1 MAATF
6 FGHPRGLATLFLT
19 EMWERFTFYGMR
31 ALLVLFLVR
40 TVATGGL
47 GLDDKTATA
56 IYGLY
61 NAAVYL
67 AALPGGWIADR
78 LIGAQR
84 AVLMG
89 GLAIMLG
96 NALLAMS
103 TTPRGFYLGLV
114 VIVIG
119 VGLLKPNVSA
129 IVAEL
134 YPEGG
139 ARLDSA
145 FTVFYIGINIG
156 GFLGPLVAGE
166 ATVLYGARAGFAS
179 AAICM
184 GIGIAQFVLTRR
196 HLGTAGAYSPPRAGA
211 ALAPGIGA
219 PALASTPVVIS
230 EAATAEAA
238 AVMASSD
245 AVMRRVVAQRSRHW
259 LSLGVGVALVLLL
272 LAAVSF
278 GLIPVDAVGL
288 ARSATYVIVSMAV
301 LYFLYYF
308 FIADLTRE
316 ERRRGVVL
324 VVLFAGCAL
333 FWSGFEQAGSSMNL
347 FAERYTD
354 RVIGWLHFTIPSSWF
369 QSLNSMFIFMFAPF
383 FAWIW
388 VALARRNLNPSA
400 PAKFAIGVMLMGS
413 GFLVMAAGAAIVASG
428 SQVLPYWLI
437 MTYLLHTFGE
447 LCLSP
452 VGLSYFTKLA
462 PKRFVGQMMGMWFL
476 ATSLGNLVASLIA
489 GEFDANNVKAMPGQ
503 YLHIVYFSVGLGA
516 VLLIL
521 SRPVKKLMGGV
532 Q

>member
-31 ALLVLFLVR
+31 ALLVLFLVSA
-40 TVATGGL
+40 VSVGGF

-67 AALPGGWIADR
+67 AALPGGWVADR

-84 AVLMG
+84 AVLAG
-89 GLAIMLG
+89 GLAITLG
-96 NALLAMS
+96 NALLASS
-103 TTPRGFYLGLV
+103 TTPRGFYVGLV
-114 VIVIG
+114 VIVLG

-129 IVAEL
+129 IVAGL

-139 ARLDSA
+139 ARLDSG
-145 FTVFYIGINIG
+145 FTIFYIGINIG
-156 GFLGPLVAGE
+156 GFLGPILAGE
-166 ATVLYGARAGFAS
+166 AQILFGPRAGFA
-179 AAICM
+179 AAAVFM
-184 GIGIAQFVLTRR
+184 AIGLLQFQFTRK
-196 HLGTAGAYSPPRAGA
+196 HLGGAGLLPAGIRRKQWLQLGTGAGA
-211 ALAPGIGA
+211 AA
-219 PALASTPVVIS
+219 
-230 EAATAEAA
+230 
-238 AVMASSD
+238 
-245 AVMRRVVAQRSRHW
+245 
-259 LSLGVGVALVLLL
+259 LL

-278 GLIPVDAVGL
+278 GMIQVNAVGL
-288 ARSATYVIVSMAV
+288 AQAVAYVIVAMAT

-308 FIADLTRE
+308 FAAGLDRE

-324 VVLFAGCAL
+324 LVLFVGCAL
-333 FWSGFEQAGSSMNL
+333 FFSGFEQAGSSLNL

-354 RVIGWLHFTIPSSWF
+354 RTVGWLHTEIPTGWF
-369 QSLNSMFIFMFAPF
+369 QSLNSFFIFLFAPF

-388 VALARRNLNPSA
+388 IALARRNLNPSA
-400 PAKFAIGVMLMGS
+400 PAKFALGVILMGS
-413 GFLVMAAGAAIVASG
+413 GFLVMAAAATVVASG
-428 SQVLPYWLI
+428 AKVLPTWLI
-437 MTYLLHTFGE
+437 VTYLLHTFGE

-489 GEFDANNVKAMPGQ
+489 GEFDANNTAAMPAQ
-503 YLHIVYFSVGLGA
+503 YLHIVYFSVGLGT
-516 VLLIL
+516 VLLAI
-521 SRPVKKLMGGV
+521 SRPVRKLMGSV
-532 Q
+532 A